1 MKHVKRLASV
11 LLAMVMV
18 LAMGVT
24 AFATA
29 PEGDGG
35 NTGKVIIKNAI
46 PEKKYSIYKIFNQE
60 NYKADGQGSY
70 TVEPGW
76 KGFIDE
82 PAFKKIFVV
91 DKKGYVAIAEG
102 ADTSDSAMAEFAQ
115 NALAYAEANK
125 ITPKATKIAG
135 AAAEGEKTTRVEFT
149 DLAMGYYLVDSS
161 TGALCSLDATTPDAT
176 VREKN
181 DKPTVDKEIVEEDK
195 GEDTEED
202 KEEDKGHSAN
212 IGDTVNYKV
221 TITAQAGAEN
231 YVLHDTM
238 STGLTFNNDVT
249 VVHMRGDVEIA
260 VLETGTHYTVTPASG
275 EVKGDGEETFTV
287 EFKNEYASTLEPGD
301 TLVVT
306 YTATINEEAE
316 RVLTETNEAKLTFGE
331 NNETTSDKTTT
342 KNFSIPVYKFG
353 EENGVSTG
361 LAGAEFVLTKESC
374 DNVDDAKKNAMAFEN
389 AGGNVYF
396 YNSDLTNIE
405 EPVRVTNIE
414 TPNTGKFILKGLAAG
429 TYYLWETK
437 APDGYN
443 QLKEA
448 VTIVIANNG
457 DITVDGKTFT
467 PAQNLTAGGSEDSMV
482 QVENKSGV
490 NLPSTGG
497 IGTTIFYIVGGV
509 LVVGAAILLIAKKRA
524 K

>member
-1 MKHVKRLASV
+1 MKHAKRLASV

-24 AFATA
+24 AFATE

-35 NTGKVIIKNAI
+35 NTGKVTINNAI
-46 PEKKYSIYKIFNQE
+46 PGKEYSIYKIFNQE
-60 NYKADGQGSY
+60 NYKDTGNGSFQGSY
-70 TVEPGW
+70 TVEPDW
-76 KGFIDE
+76 KDFINNTALN
-82 PAFKKIFVV
+82 PIFVV
-91 DKKGYVAIAEG
+91 KNGYVAIKDG
-102 ADTSDSAMAEFAQ
+102 VDADALAAEFAQ
-115 NALAYAEANK
+115 NALAYAKANGISPVK
-125 ITPKATKIAG
+125 TATAG
-135 AAAEGEKTTRVEFT
+135 AAAEGKETTEVEFT
-149 DLAMGYYLVDSS
+149 GLAMGYYLVDSS
-161 TGALCSLDATTPDAT
+161 TGALCSLDATTPDAEVT
-176 VREKN
+176 EKN
-181 DKPTVDKEIVEEDK
+181 DEPTVDKEV
-195 GEDTEED
+195 
-202 KEEDKGHSAN
+202 KEVSAN
-212 IGDTVNYKV
+212 IGDTVHYDV

-238 STGLTFNNDVT
+238 SVGLTFNNDVE
-249 VVHMRGDVEIA
+249 VVHKRGDDEIA
-260 VLETGTHYTVTPASG
+260 ELTAGKDYTVTPTSG
-275 EVKGDGEETFTV
+275 EVKGDGSETFTV
-287 EFKNEYASTLEPGD
+287 EFSNEYASKLEPGD

-316 RVLTETNEAKLTFGE
+316 LVLTETNEAKLTYGD
-331 NNETTSDKTTT
+331 NNETTSDKTET

-353 EENGVSTG
+353 KENGVDTG

-374 DNVDDAKKNAMAFEN
+374 DSVDDAKEKAMAFKD

-405 EPVRVTNIE
+405 KPVTNIK
-414 TPNTGKFILKGLAAG
+414 TPDTGKFILKGLAAG

-443 QLKEA
+443 QLKDA
-448 VTIVIANNG
+448 VTIVIDDKG
-457 DITVDGKTFT
+457 DITVNGNKEGSFT
-467 PAQNLTAGGSEDSMV
+467 PVKDLPADDEEDSMV
-482 QVENKSGV
+482 QVENNSGV
-490 NLPSTGG
+490 ELPSTGG

>member
-46 PEKKYSIYKIFNQE
+46 PEKEYSIYKIFNQE

-70 TVEPGW
+70 TVESGW
-76 KGFIDE
+76 EGFIEDS
-82 PAFKKIFVV
+82 ALNKIFVV
-91 DKKGYVAIAEG
+91 DNGYVAIKEG
-102 ADTSDSAMAEFAQ
+102 VDADALAAEFAQ
-115 NALAYAEANK
+115 NALAYAKANK
-125 ITPKATKIAG
+125 IKPKATKIAG
-135 AAAEGEKTTRVEFT
+135 AAAEGEKTTKVEFT

-176 VREKN
+176 VTEKN
-181 DKPTVDKEIVEEDK
+181 DEPTVDKEVQEA
-195 GEDTEED
+195 
-202 KEEDKGHSAN
+202 SAN
-212 IGDTVNYKV
+212 IGDTVHYTV

-275 EVKGDGEETFTV
+275 EVKGDGTETFTV

-374 DNVDDAKKNAMAFEN
+374 DNVDDAKKNAMGFKN

-396 YNSDLTNIE
+396 YNSDLNNIVE
-405 EPVRVTNIE
+405 NLVTNIE
-414 TPNTGKFILKGLAAG
+414 TPDNGKFILKGLAAG

-448 VTIVIANNG
+448 VTIVIDDKG
-457 DITVDGKTFT
+457 DITVNDNKEESFT
-467 PAQNLTAGGSEDSMV
+467 PVKDLPADGEEDSMV
-482 QVENKSGV
+482 QVENNSGV
-490 NLPSTGG
+490 ELPSTGG

>member
-46 PEKKYSIYKIFNQE
+46 PEKEYSIYKIFNQE

-70 TVEPGW
+70 TVESGW
-76 KGFIDE
+76 EGFIEDS
-82 PAFKKIFVV
+82 ALNKIFVV
-91 DKKGYVAIAEG
+91 DNGYVAIKEG
-102 ADTSDSAMAEFAQ
+102 VDADALAAEFAQ
-115 NALAYAEANK
+115 NALAYAKANK
-125 ITPKATKIAG
+125 IEPKATKIAG
-135 AAAEGEKTTRVEFT
+135 AAAEGEKTTKVEFT

-176 VREKN
+176 VTEKN
-181 DKPTVDKEIVEEDK
+181 DEPTVDKEVQEA
-195 GEDTEED
+195 
-202 KEEDKGHSAN
+202 SAN
-212 IGDTVNYKV
+212 IGDTVHYTV

-231 YVLHDTM
+231 YILHDTM
-238 STGLTFNNDVT
+238 SKGLTFNNDVT
-249 VVHMRGDVEIA
+249 VVHKRGDVEIA
-260 VLETGTHYTVTPASG
+260 GLTVGKDYIVTPDSG
-275 EVKGDGEETFTV
+275 EVEGNGSETFTV
-287 EFKNEYASTLEPGD
+287 EFSNEYASSLEPGD

-306 YTATINEEAE
+306 YTATINKDAE
-316 RVLTETNEAKLTFGE
+316 VVLTETNEAKLTYGD
-331 NNETTSDKTTT
+331 NNETTSDKTET

-353 EENGVSTG
+353 VEGGNNTG
-361 LAGAEFVLTKESC
+361 LAGAEFVLTKESY
-374 DNVDDAKKNAMAFEN
+374 DSVDEAKGNAMAFKN
-389 AGGNVYF
+389 AEGDVYF
-396 YNSDLTNIE
+396 YNSDLTNIG
-405 EPVRVTNIE
+405 EPARVTNIK
-414 TPNTGKFILKGLAAG
+414 TPDTGKFILKGLAAG

-467 PAQNLTAGGSEDSMV
+467 LAQDLTVDGSEDSMV

>member
-46 PEKKYSIYKIFNQE
+46 PEKEYSIYKIFNQE

-70 TVEPGW
+70 TVESGW
-76 KGFIDE
+76 EGFIEDS
-82 PAFKKIFVV
+82 ALNKIFVV
-91 DKKGYVAIAEG
+91 DNGYVAIKEG
-102 ADTSDSAMAEFAQ
+102 VDADALAAEFAQ
-115 NALAYAEANK
+115 NALAYAKANK
-125 ITPKATKIAG
+125 IKPMAAKIAG
-135 AAAEGEKTTRVEFT
+135 AAADGEKTTKVEFT

-176 VREKN
+176 VTEKN
-181 DKPTVDKEIVEEDK
+181 DEPTVDKEVQEV
-195 GEDTEED
+195 
-202 KEEDKGHSAN
+202 SAN
-212 IGDTVNYKV
+212 IGDTVHYTV

-238 STGLTFNNDVT
+238 SKGLTFNNDVT
-249 VVHMRGDVEIA
+249 VVHKRGDVEIA
-260 VLETGTHYTVTPASG
+260 GLTVGKDYIVTPDSG
-275 EVKGDGEETFTV
+275 EVKGDGSETFTV
-287 EFKNEYASTLEPGD
+287 EFSNEYASNLEPDD

-316 RVLTETNEAKLTFGE
+316 VVLTETNEAKLTYGD
-331 NNETTSDKTTT
+331 NNETTSDKTET

-353 EENGVSTG
+353 VEGGNNTG
-361 LAGAEFVLTKESC
+361 LAGAEFVLTKESYGS
-374 DNVDDAKKNAMAFEN
+374 VDDAKDHAMSFEN
-389 AGGNVYF
+389 AGNNVYF
-396 YNSDLTNIE
+396 YNSNLASITSQ
-405 EPVRVTNIE
+405 VTNIK
-414 TPNTGKFILKGLAAG
+414 TPVDGKFIIKGLAAG

-448 VTIVIANNG
+448 VTIVIENNG

-467 PAQNLTAGGSEDSMV
+467 PAQDLTAGGSEDSMV